1 MSEETTQAPGTEAR
15 NRRKVL
21 TGVVVSDKMDKTIVV
36 MVEERVKHSLY
47 GKVMTKSTKLKAHDE
62 ENTAGIGDR
71 VRVMETRPLS
81 AQKRWRLV
89 EVIERAK

>member
-1 MSEETTQAPGTEAR
+1 MTEENTQVEQAEERG
-15 NRRKVL
+15 RRKVL

-36 MVEERVKHSLY
+36 MVEDRVKHPLY
-47 GKVMTKSTKLKAHDE
+47 GKVITKSERLQAQDE

-81 AQKRWRLV
+81 AKKRWRLTEIV
-89 EVIERAK
+89 ERAK

>member
-1 MSEETTQAPGTEAR
+1 MTEEITTEER

-21 TGVVVSDKMDKTIVV
+21 QGIVVSDKMDKTIVV
-36 MVEERVKHSLY
+36 LVEDRVKHPLY
-47 GKVMTKSTKLKAHDE
+47 GKVMTKSERLKAHDE
-62 ENTAGIGDR
+62 NNEAGIGDR

-89 EVIERAK
+89 EIIERAK